1 MKSSHWLQWPFSWLL
16 ILSSQTEGYY
26 HIFLMHLSLK
36 GTNAICSK
44 ENQIPE
50 STAVIC
56 LYRYKTLHERNDP
69 WFFPW
74 KAFLPSGN
82 TWETPGTHLSAPQPT
97 SSWMPVKLPTSI
109 ANSLFGKETKMVG
122 GGIVNGVIS
131 LIFLLAVA
139 AQRVPHAKPQS
150 TCTYSWQKSCGFAG
164 FPLGFCLLFRHPPE
178 HVTVGLLGSLRLF
191 RVIRTTLH
199 TNKTAFNCVEMSDK
213 TTLSLEMKA
222 AYGSTEVTEQRQET
236 SKIGLTSWTLGWLLW

>member
-1 MKSSHWLQWPFSWLL
+1 MQFAPRRTRFLNPLQWF
-16 ILSSQTEGYY
+16 
-26 HIFLMHLSLK
+26 
-36 GTNAICSK
+36 
-44 ENQIPE
+44 
-50 STAVIC
+50 V
-56 LYRYKTLHERNDP
+56 
-69 WFFPW
+69 
-74 KAFLPSGN
+74 
-82 TWETPGTHLSAPQPT
+82 
-97 SSWMPVKLPTSI
+97 SI
-109 ANSLFGKETKMVG
+109 ATRLSMKGMILGSSPGKLSCHQGTLGRPQELISVLHNLHHHECLWNYLLRLQILFLERKPRWWG

>member
-1 MKSSHWLQWPFSWLL
+1 MAFFLASYPFLPNRGLLPHLSNAPLSQRYQCNLLQGEPDSWIHCSDLSL
-16 ILSSQTEGYY
+16 SLQDSPWKEWSLVLPLESFPAIREHLGDPRNSSQCSTTYIIMNACEITY
-26 HIFLMHLSLK
+26 FNCKFSFWK
-36 GTNAICSK
+36 G
-44 ENQIPE
+44 NQ
-50 STAVIC
+50 
-56 LYRYKTLHERNDP
+56 D
-69 WFFPW
+69 
-74 KAFLPSGN
+74 G
-82 TWETPGTHLSAPQPT
+82 
-97 SSWMPVKLPTSI
+97 
-109 ANSLFGKETKMVG
+109 G

-139 AQRVPHAKPQS
+139 AQRVPHTKPQS
-150 TCTYSWQKSCGFAG
+150 MCTYSWQKSCGFAG

-236 SKIGLTSWTLGWLLW
+236 SKIDLTSWTLGWLLW